1 MSATTETKPAIDLQY
16 QQCLRQQ
23 QDQERWKDTLDALDS
38 VKARRTIPS
47 QEVSE
52 WLQSI
57 GTDNRKPPPT
67 I

>member
-16 QQCLRQQ
+16 QQSPRPQ
-23 QDQERWKDTLDALDS
+23 QDKERWKDTLDALDS
-38 VKARRTIPS
+38 VKAGRTIPA

-57 GTDNRKPPPT
+57 GTENRKPPPT